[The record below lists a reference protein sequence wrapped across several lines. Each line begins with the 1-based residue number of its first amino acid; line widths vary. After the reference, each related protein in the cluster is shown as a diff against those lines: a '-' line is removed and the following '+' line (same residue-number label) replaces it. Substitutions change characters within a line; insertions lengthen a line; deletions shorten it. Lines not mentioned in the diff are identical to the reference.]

1 MKKRRIIFSSI
12 CVILLVALVGGTL
25 AWFYLNEEVTISY
38 GNSIFC
44 EAGDS
49 LEISLVEKGA
59 TSRWTSVI
67 DYRSGEFTTVDIS
80 GDGKNLYRPAEIDEN
95 QQPVGF
101 NQAES
106 SLSDGKT
113 YDYVELEVAFRSLS
127 KMNVY
132 LSDESFILPVDP
144 TDTTSNI
151 YGNFSR
157 DYIAGAM
164 RVAVLEGDE
173 VKMLWA
179 PNSRY
184 QLIQNANG
192 SYSFNSGDNGNSVPE
207 SSYSYFAEN
216 EDGELV
222 QTIVSS
228 EEYASKRFVVDATG
242 ANKYDSGNSAVL
254 VSLNPASEG
263 SYDQKNVKIRIWFEG
278 TDREAHQALAGGNV
292 NVKLKFVGI
301 SKETDAEKQA
311 AIDSITFNEQ
321 NSTFGGVVGGMVFST
336 DGRNWT
342 TANSA
347 VSNLPKLQ
355 EGQSIYFK
363 YPETDTTFETNYKMF
378 TKVDQG

>member
-1 MKKRRIIFSSI
+1 MNKRRIIFSSI

-25 AWFYLNEEVTISY
+25 AWFYMNEEVTISY

-49 LEISLVEKGA
+49 LEISLIENGA
-59 TSRWTSVI
+59 TSRWTSSI

-80 GDGKNLYRPAEIDEN
+80 GDGKNLYRPSEIDEN

-101 NQAES
+101 NQAAS

-132 LSDESFILPVDP
+132 LSDESFIKPVDP

-151 YGNFSR
+151 YGSFSR

-164 RVAVLEGDE
+164 RVAVLENDE

-184 QLIQNANG
+184 QLIGYANG
-192 SYSFNSGDNGNSVPE
+192 SYAFSSGDNGSSTPE
-207 SSYSYFAEN
+207 SSYSYYVEDEN
-216 EDGELV
+216 GEFV
-222 QTIVSS
+222 QMDVSS
-228 EEYASKRFVVDATG
+228 EQYASKQFVVDATG
-242 ANKYDSGNSAVL
+242 ADKYDSGNSPVL

-263 SYDQKNVKIRIWFEG
+263 VYDQKNVKIRIWFEG

-301 SKETDAEKQA
+301 YKETDSEKQA
-311 AIDSITFNEQ
+311 KIDSITFNEDA
-321 NSTFGGVVGGMVFST
+321 STFGGVSEGMVFSI
-336 DGRNWT
+336 DGRKWT
-342 TANSA
+342 AVNAT
-347 VSNLPKLQ
+347 VSNLPKLADG
-355 EGQSIYFK
+355 ESIYFK
-363 YPETDTTFETNYKMF
+363 YPETETTFETNYKMF
-378 TKVDQG
+378 TKVERG

>member
-12 CVILLVALVGGTL
+12 CVILLMALVGGTL
-25 AWFYLNEEVTISY
+25 AWFYLNEEVTIDY

-49 LEISLVEKGA
+49 LEISLVENGT
-59 TSRWTSVI
+59 TSRWTSAI

-80 GDGKNLYRPAEIDEN
+80 GDGKNLYRPSEIDEN
-95 QQPVGF
+95 QQPIGF

-106 SLSDGKT
+106 SLSDSKT

-132 LSDESFILPVDP
+132 LSEESFINPVNPD
-144 TDTTSNI
+144 DTTSNI

-184 QLIQNANG
+184 QLIQNSNG
-192 SYSFNSGDNGNSVPE
+192 TYAFNSGANGNSTPE
-207 SSYSYFAEN
+207 SSYSYYAEN

-222 QTIVSS
+222 QTTVSS
-228 EEYASKRFVVDATG
+228 EEYASKRFVVDSTG
-242 ANKYDSGNSAVL
+242 ANKYDSGNSAVI

-263 SYDQKNVKIRIWFEG
+263 VYDQKNVRIRIWFEG

-301 SKETDAEKQA
+301 YKETDDEKQA
-311 AIDSITFNEQ
+311 QIDSITFNEEA
-321 NSTFGGVVGGMVFST
+321 STFGGVAAGMVFST
-336 DGRNWT
+336 DGRKWT
-342 TANSA
+342 TVNSA
-347 VSNLPKLQ
+347 VSNLPRLADG
-355 EGQSIYFK
+355 ESIYFK
-363 YPETDTTFETNYKMF
+363 YPETDTTFETNYKTF
-378 TKVDQG
+378 TKVDRG